1 MKKTSAFLLMLIF
14 LLGGCGDRSSDM
26 FAMPEIPEKQKQL
39 VEIVETVLE
48 RGYEYSELRSGINR
62 QPLQLVDLDG
72 DGAEEGIAFL
82 RDSADTYKTF
92 IYIFKENDSGFR
104 LYDIIEGPGN
114 ELFAVSYTDVVEQNG
129 YEIVAEWESGDPENR
144 IVCVYDLGS
153 DGTERLLEVSAM
165 NYAIADL
172 DGDKKSEFVAITRR
186 LGKTFADVYVSAETE
201 MKLERKTALSGSGGE
216 ILGVKSGNITQ
227 DKKGIFT
234 ERRVADGKV
243 FDVIAYNGE
252 NFVNLFPEG
261 EVITSDAVCED
272 VDGDGITDIPEEIR
286 GNHIGDGI
294 VSNCYRWKNV
304 GEDRKAEVVA
314 FTYNAY
320 AENWY
325 LLMPVSWSDSVYAKR
340 EIEKSGC
347 VKIHFSTRELLNDGA
362 DGFFEAPLFSVY
374 VFTGAQKN
382 RHAAQME
389 GFVIAE
395 REDAVFKGEII
406 SNSYLGTKI
415 DEAFVKS
422 MFKVRGS
429 EWLSEIPFA

>member
-1 MKKTSAFLLMLIF
+1 MKKTAVFLLMLIL
-14 LLGGCGDRSSDM
+14 LLGGCGEQSSDM

-39 VEIVETVLE
+39 VDIVGTVLE

-72 DGAEEGIAFL
+72 DGKEEGIAFL

-129 YEIVAEWESGDPENR
+129 YEIIAEWQSEDPEQR
-144 IVCVYDLGS
+144 IVCVYDLGQT
-153 DGTERLLEVSAM
+153 GTELLLEVSAI
-165 NYAIADL
+165 NYAISDL
-172 DGDKKSEFVAITRR
+172 DGDEKREFVAITRR
-186 LGKTFADVYVSAETE
+186 FGKTFADVYTAPEE
-201 MKLERKTALSGSGGE
+201 ELEIARKIPLSGTGGE
-216 ILGVKSGNITQ
+216 ILEVKSGNITQ
-227 DKKGIFT
+227 DRKGIFIC
-234 ERRVADGKV
+234 RRAESGKI
-243 FDVIAYNGE
+243 FDVVAYNGE
-252 NFVNLFPEG
+252 NFINLFPKG
-261 EVITSDAVCED
+261 EAVSPDATCED
-272 VDGDGITDIPEEIR
+272 VDGDGITDIPEKIHENDI
-286 GNHIGDGI
+286 GNV
-294 VSNCYRWKNV
+294 VSNCYRWNNI
-304 GEDRKAEVVA
+304 GEDRNPEAIA
-314 FTYNAY
+314 FTYHSF
-320 AENWY
+320 AEDWY
-325 LLMPVSWSDSVYAKR
+325 LLMPVSWAESVYAKR
-340 EIEKSGC
+340 SIEKSGC

-374 VFTGAQKN
+374 VFTGAQRN
-382 RHAAQME
+382 RHAAQKE

-395 REDAVFKGEII
+395 REDAIFKGEII

-422 MFKVRGS
+422 MFKVRES